1 MLIILTVLACLL
13 APTQLQAEP
22 STVEASPFLP
32 GQSNVLDGSGRR
44 VAVIRPNSF
53 LPDQAD
59 VYTQPGGERVL
70 TIQPSPFLPQLNV
83 YDLIGSDHD

>member
-22 STVEASPFLP
+22 STVEASSFLP
-32 GQSNVLDGSGRR
+32 GQLNVLDGSGRR
-44 VAVIRPNSF
+44 VAVIRPNPW
-53 LPDQAD
+53 LDQQD
-59 VYTQPGGERVL
+59 VYGQPGEERAL

-83 YDLIGSDHD
+83 YDLIGSDHAD